1 MSLEVKD
8 TKKYDGTVYDMG
20 WEVWLML
27 SMAAWKNLTWKRLP
41 LWEAGWWWL
50 TDIRLPDSNRMER
63 PPVSTLQWRFIIAD
77 GSNLC
82 QALLVGWKNLK
93 SYLPCKHCED
103 SGDLSSQ
110 AWMRAKTN
118 WEQRDQTQILYS
130 DEYEGIQLYSC
141 CRTLNSLFESALG
154 PFIIY
159 IPISVFPPCW
169 FHSEELD
176 HIVVF

>member
-1 MSLEVKD
+1 MTWDGRFDWCYQRQLEITWHRSASHCEKQAD
-8 TKKYDGTVYDMG
+8 DG
-20 WEVWLML
+20 
-27 SMAAWKNLTWKRLP
+27 
-41 LWEAGWWWL
+41 WL
-50 TDIRLPDSNRMER
+50 TLGCLTPTGWNA
-63 PPVSTLQWRFIIAD
+63 PPVSTLQWRFIVAD

-103 SGDLSSQ
+103 SGDLSGQ

-130 DEYEGIQLYSC
+130 DEYEGSQLHSC
-141 CRTLNSLFESALG
+141 CRTLNTLFESALG
-154 PFIIY
+154 PFFID

-169 FHSEELD
+169 FHSVELK
-176 HIVVF
+176 HIVVFFIVNA